1 MANNEVKLSQ
11 EELAVT
17 LPYIAACD
25 AKCAGFRLGM
35 EEAKRMFIEHLI
47 SQRKPGEKKDA

>member
-1 MANNEVKLSQ
+1 MATGEVKLSP

-17 LPYIAACD
+17 LPFIAACD

-35 EEAKRMFIEHLI
+35 EEAKRMFIDYLM
-47 SQRKPGEKKDA
+47 SQRKQGEKKDA

>member
-1 MANNEVKLSQ
+1 MANNEVKLSP
-11 EELAVT
+11 EELAVA

-25 AKCAGFRLGM
+25 AKYAGFRLGM
-35 EEAKRMFIEHLI
+35 EEAKRMFIDYLM